1 MNETIFSE
9 AFATENHS
17 QEQIGREML
26 AGHTGTIRFD
36 NQGNDSYAFYTT
48 IPQIGW
54 SVCTVCPSVLFFRS
68 WTILPEKSF
77 ILFWAVY

>member
-1 MNETIFSE
+1 MRPYFPKPLPH
-9 AFATENHS
+9 ENHS

-36 NQGNDSYAFYTT
+36 NQENDSYAFYTT

-54 SVCTVCPSVLFFRS
+54 SVCTVCPSRI
-68 WTILPEKSF
+68 ILQELDNTSRKII

>member
-1 MNETIFSE
+1 MAKQINLKGDVYKRQYLISRNGSFLTHADRDKIMNENIFSE

-36 NQGNDSYAFYTT
+36 NQ
-48 IPQIGW
+48 
-54 SVCTVCPSVLFFRS
+54 
-68 WTILPEKSF
+68 
-77 ILFWAVY
+77 

>member
-48 IPQIGW
+48 IPQ
-54 SVCTVCPSVLFFRS
+54 SVGQYARYVRAVLFFRS